1 MERSSIKTKGGK
13 YVLLASFIFS
23 TFTFNQHINIF
34 MIRIVWSI
42 ISSSNN
48 SDSIIYYISTI
59 LLFALGS
66 KISYT
71 DEYLSSESENNHSDI
86 FDSKTV

>member
-1 MERSSIKTKGGK
+1 M
-13 YVLLASFIFS
+13 FS
-23 TFTFNQHINIF
+23 TFNFNQHINIF

-48 SDSIIYYISTI
+48 SDSITHYISTI
-59 LLFALGS
+59 LILALGS

-71 DEYLSSESENNHSDI
+71 DEYLSNENDDNDI
-86 FDSKTV
+86 FNSKTM

>member
-1 MERSSIKTKGGK
+1 MEGSNKGGK
-13 YVLLASFIFS
+13 YAMFS
-23 TFTFNQHINIF
+23 TFNFNQHINIF

-48 SDSIIYYISTI
+48 SDSITHYISTI
-59 LLFALGS
+59 LILALGS

-71 DEYLSSESENNHSDI
+71 DEYLSSENDHNDI
-86 FDSKTV
+86 FNSKTM